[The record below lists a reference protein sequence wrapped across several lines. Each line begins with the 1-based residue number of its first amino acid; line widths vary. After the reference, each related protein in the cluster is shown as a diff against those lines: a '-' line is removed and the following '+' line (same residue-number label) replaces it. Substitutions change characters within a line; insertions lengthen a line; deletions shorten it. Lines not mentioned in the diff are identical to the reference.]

1 MMHIIQRN
9 DHKRGI
15 ATVCG
20 EMRYIQTQRT
30 PKALHLWS
38 LGRHNVRRS
47 VTVFMER
54 QFSIDDTAAIEAHK
68 QKLYELSEQM
78 KADKLDRYPATTGY
92 CKGKPKD

>member
-54 QFSIDDTAAIEAHK
+54 QFPIDDTAAIEAHK
-68 QKLYELSEQM
+68 QKLRQLDEQI
-78 KADKLDRYPATTGY
+78 RTNPHQNYPAAIKRTGN
-92 CKGKPKD
+92 KRKD

>member
-1 MMHIIQRN
+1 MHIIQRN

-47 VTVFMER
+47 VTVFMEPI
-54 QFSIDDTAAIEAHK
+54 SN
-68 QKLYELSEQM
+68 
-78 KADKLDRYPATTGY
+78 
-92 CKGKPKD
+92 

>member
-1 MMHIIQRN
+1 MHIIQRN

-20 EMRYIQTQRT
+20 EMRYIQPQRT

-47 VTVFMER
+47 VTVFMEH
-54 QFSIDDTAAIEAHK
+54 QFPIDDTAAIEAHK
-68 QKLYELSEQM
+68 QKLRQLDEQI
-78 KADKLDRYPATTGY
+78 RTNPHQNYPAAIKRTGN
-92 CKGKPKD
+92 KRKD

>member
-30 PKALHLWS
+30 P
-38 LGRHNVRRS
+38 NVRRS

-54 QFSIDDTAAIEAHK
+54 QFPIDDTAAIEAHK
-68 QKLYELSEQM
+68 QKLRQLDEQI
-78 KADKLDRYPATTGY
+78 RTNPHQNYPAAIKRTGN
-92 CKGKPKD
+92 KRKD

>member
-1 MMHIIQRN
+1 MHIIQRN

-38 LGRHNVRRS
+38 LGRYNVRRS

-54 QFSIDDTAAIEAHK
+54 QFPIDDTAAIEAHK
-68 QKLYELSEQM
+68 QKLRQLDEQI
-78 KADKLDRYPATTGY
+78 RTNPHQNYPAAIKRTGN
-92 CKGKPKD
+92 KRKD

>member
-1 MMHIIQRN
+1 MHIIQRN

-47 VTVFMER
+47 VTVFMEH
-54 QFSIDDTAAIEAHK
+54 QFPIDDTAAIEAHK
-68 QKLYELSEQM
+68 QKLRQLDEQI
-78 KADKLDRYPATTGY
+78 RTNPHQNYPAAIKRTGN
-92 CKGKPKD
+92 KRKD

>member
-1 MMHIIQRN
+1 MHIIQRN

-30 PKALHLWS
+30 PKAIHLWS
-38 LGRHNVRRS
+38 LGRHNVRRN

-54 QFSIDDTAAIEAHK
+54 QFPIDDTAAIEAHK
-68 QKLYELSEQM
+68 QKLRQLDEQI
-78 KADKLDRYPATTGY
+78 RTNPHQNYPAAIKRTGN
-92 CKGKPKD
+92 KRKD

>member
-1 MMHIIQRN
+1 MHIIQRN

-38 LGRHNVRRS
+38 LGRHNVRRN

-54 QFSIDDTAAIEAHK
+54 QFPIDDTAAIEAHK
-68 QKLYELSEQM
+68 QKLRQLDEQI
-78 KADKLDRYPATTGY
+78 RTNPHQNYPAAIRRTGN
-92 CKGKPKD
+92 KRKD

>member
-1 MMHIIQRN
+1 MHIIQRN

-54 QFSIDDTAAIEAHK
+54 QFPIDDTAAIEAHK
-68 QKLYELSEQM
+68 QKLRQLDEQI
-78 KADKLDRYPATTGY
+78 RTNPHQNYPAAIKRTGN
-92 CKGKPKD
+92 KRKD

>member
-54 QFSIDDTAAIEAHK
+54 QFPIDDTAAIEAHK
-68 QKLYELSEQM
+68 QKLRQLDEQI
-78 KADKLDRYPATTGY
+78 RINPHQNYPAAIKRTGN
-92 CKGKPKD
+92 KRKD

>member
-1 MMHIIQRN
+1 MHIIQRN

-38 LGRHNVRRS
+38 LGRHNVRRN

-54 QFSIDDTAAIEAHK
+54 QFPIDDTAAIEAHK
-68 QKLYELSEQM
+68 QKLRQLDEQI
-78 KADKLDRYPATTGY
+78 RTNPHQNYPAAIKRTGN
-92 CKGKPKD
+92 KRKD